1 MATAINN
8 DAELELDGSD
18 LAADE
23 FLRHLTKK
31 DAERSEA
38 TPTQPSEKDEEGED
52 TEEDATKT
60 EEETTEEEDSDE
72 SPEEDTEE
80 DSEETEE
87 DDSENTEEAE
97 ETTDTKAKKPTVIE
111 SEDALVKI
119 KVDGQ
124 EVTASIKD
132 LKRLY
137 GQEASLTRKSQEA
150 AQIKQKAEESGQ
162 KYVAGLESLLER
174 AKEQAAPYANINF
187 LALTKDPNVSSEE
200 LAALSD
206 AANKAFDNVRYLESE
221 LDGVIKTANEQRQ
234 QQLMVAAKEA
244 IKVLTDPKTGIPG
257 WNEQLYNDIRRFAV
271 DSGMNE
277 QVVNEMVDPTAFKIL
292 HMAMQYQKGKTAVTK
307 TKKVDK
313 TPKRIIKGT
322 PDETIKKSKT
332 SQKTDAFKRARETGH
347 VDDAAEAFLSR
358 WENS

>member
-18 LAADE
+18 LAADN

-31 DAERSEA
+31 DASE
-38 TPTQPSEKDEEGED
+38 PSDKEEEGED
-52 TEEDATKT
+52 TEEDATET
-60 EEETTEEEDSDE
+60 EEEAEEETSE
-72 SPEEDTEE
+72 ETPEEDTEE

-87 DDSENTEEAE
+87 DTDE
-97 ETTDTKAKKPTVIE
+97 ETEDTTDSKAKKPTVIE

-150 AQIKQKAEESGQ
+150 AQIKQRAEESGT
-162 KYVAGLESLLER
+162 KYVAGLENLLKR
-174 AKEQAAPYANINF
+174 AQEQATPYANINF

-200 LAALSD
+200 LSALSD
-206 AANKAFDNVRYLESE
+206 AAQKAFDNVRYLETE

-234 QQLMVAAKEA
+234 QQLMVAAKES

-277 QVVNEMVDPTAFKIL
+277 HVVNDMVDPTAFKIL

-332 SQKTDAFKRARETGH
+332 SQKTDAFKRAAQTGH

>member
-31 DAERSEA
+31 DAEE
-38 TPTQPSEKDEEGED
+38 PSEKDEEGED
-52 TEEDATKT
+52 TEEDATET

-87 DDSENTEEAE
+87 DDSEDTEEAE

-150 AQIKQKAEESGQ
+150 AQIKQKAEESGAR
-162 KYVAGLESLLER
+162 YVAGLESLLER

-206 AANKAFDNVRYLESE
+206 AANKAFDNVRYLETE

>member
-1 MATAINN
+1 MATAITN
-8 DAELELDGSD
+8 DAELELDGSN

-31 DAERSEA
+31 DAEE
-38 TPTQPSEKDEEGED
+38 PSEKEEEGD
-52 TEEDATKT
+52 TASE
-60 EEETTEEEDSDE
+60 
-72 SPEEDTEE
+72 PEEDEE
-80 DSEETEE
+80 TDEDDSEETPEDEESEEEEETEEEETEDDNEEE
-87 DDSENTEEAE
+87 DQEETEEA
-97 ETTDTKAKKPTVIE
+97 TDKKAKKPTVIE

-206 AANKAFDNVRYLESE
+206 AANKAFENVRYLESE

-271 DSGMNE
+271 ETGMNE

-332 SQKTDAFKRARETGH
+332 NPKTEAFKRARDTGH

>member
-1 MATAINN
+1 MQTAIDKN

-18 LAADE
+18 LAADN

-31 DAERSEA
+31 DAEE
-38 TPTQPSEKDEEGED
+38 PSEKEEEGED
-52 TEEDATKT
+52 TEEDVSET
-60 EEETTEEEDSDE
+60 EEEAEEETSE
-72 SPEEDTEE
+72 ETPEEDTEE
-80 DSEETEE
+80 TSDETEEEADEETEE
-87 DDSENTEEAE
+87 PETDS
-97 ETTDTKAKKPTVIE
+97 KSKKPTVIE

-150 AQIKQKAEESGQ
+150 AQVKQRAEESGT
-162 KYVAGLESLLER
+162 KYVAGLESLLQR

-200 LAALSD
+200 LSALSD
-206 AANKAFDNVRYLESE
+206 AAQKAFDNVRYLETE
-221 LDGVIKTANEQRQ
+221 LDGVVRQANEQRQ

-277 QVVNEMVDPTAFKIL
+277 QVVNDMVDPTAFKIL

>member
-1 MATAINN
+1 MQTAITN

-31 DAERSEA
+31 DAEE
-38 TPTQPSEKDEEGED
+38 PSEKEEEGED
-52 TEEDATKT
+52 TKEDVTET
-60 EEETTEEEDSDE
+60 EEETEEETSDE
-72 SPEEDTEE
+72 SPEDDTED

-87 DDSENTEEAE
+87 DDTEDEDQEETEEA
-97 ETTDTKAKKPTVIE
+97 TDKKAKKPTVIE

-150 AQIKQKAEESGQ
+150 AQIKQKAEESGAR
-162 KYVAGLESLLER
+162 YVAGLESLLNR

-332 SQKTDAFKRARETGH
+332 SQKTDAFKRARDTGH

>member
-1 MATAINN
+1 MNTAIPT
-8 DAELELDGSD
+8 DAAPELNSGEESTD
-18 LAADE
+18 A
-23 FLRHLTKK
+23 FYRRLTET
-31 DAERSEA
+31 DASE
-38 TPTQPSEKDEEGED
+38 PSEDEGETEEDTD
-52 TEEDATKT
+52 TEE
-60 EEETTEEEDSDE
+60 E
-72 SPEEDTEE
+72 TEE
-80 DSEETEE
+80 DSEETPEDTEDTEDGEVEDEEETEEE
-87 DDSENTEEAE
+87 DTEDDQEKKAQKK
-97 ETTDTKAKKPTVIE
+97 DTKGKKPTVIE
-111 SEDALVKI
+111 TDDAVVKL

-124 EVTASIKD
+124 EVEASIKD

-137 GQEASLTRKSQEA
+137 GQEASLTRKSQEV
-150 AQIKQKAEESGQ
+150 AQIKQRAEESGA

-221 LDGVIKTANEQRQ
+221 LDGVVKTANEQRQ

-244 IKVLTDPKTGIPG
+244 IKVLSDPKTGIPG

-277 QVVNEMVDPTAFKIL
+277 QIVNEMVDPTAFKIL
-292 HMAMQYQKGKTAVTK
+292 HMAMQYQKGKQAVSK

-313 TPKRIIKGT
+313 TPKKIIKGT
-322 PDETIKKSKT
+322 PDEAIKKTKVEP
-332 SQKTDAFKRARETGH
+332 KRAAMKKLYQTGH
-347 VDDAAEAFLSR
+347 IDDAADAFLAR
-358 WENS
+358 WEK